1 MLFIVNL
8 QGVPSVA
15 KIIQVAAAAAEPEA
29 VAARPA
35 ARALHAP
42 DDAFTRR
49 AAVRAAA
56 RGTRVVAGITG
67 SCPYGIAAC
76 WGGANEAL
84 RSLPGVQYVD
94 PIPDGASSTATIYLQ
109 DDGLPAL
116 DRWEGQFRE
125 MVRQAY
131 QLRGVEVT
139 LTGTVEARNG
149 LLVLTSGGLWPP
161 VELAPLDQGGKIQ
174 WDPATH
180 GPQAASPDEISAY
193 GTLAREAGSAGA
205 RPLTITGPL
214 HQTQSGYQLQVRLIE
229 GLAP

>member
-1 MLFIVNL
+1 
-8 QGVPSVA
+8 
-15 KIIQVAAAAAEPEA
+15 
-29 VAARPA
+29 
-35 ARALHAP
+35 
-42 DDAFTRR
+42 
-49 AAVRAAA
+49 
-56 RGTRVVAGITG
+56 VAGITG